1 MPLKNTREVSAGP
14 AARARTEANAAPTGP
29 AVIAHYLKTLPN
41 SPGVYRMI
49 DGEGAV
55 IYVGKARN
63 LKARVTSYA
72 RVGAHSNRIVRMI
85 AATSAMEFVSV
96 RTEAEALLLEANLI
110 KRFRP
115 RYNVLLRDDKSFPF
129 ILLAS
134 DHRAPQIVK
143 HRGARNRKGEYF
155 GPFASAGAV
164 NRTINMLERAFLLRS
179 CSDPVFES
187 RTRPCLLHQIKRCSA
202 PCTGEIGLDDYN
214 VLVGEAVRFLRGE
227 SQNVREMYQ
236 RLMQEAA
243 DRLDYEQAAKYRNRL
258 WALAHVTA
266 DQAINPEG
274 VEEADVFAAHQDGGQ
289 TCVQVFFFRSG
300 QNWGNRA
307 YFPRADRTFA
317 IDEVLES
324 FIAQFYDDKPVPR
337 LILLSHEVPSR
348 QLLADALSTKA
359 ERRVEI
365 RVPQRGTKT
374 GVVEHALQ
382 NAREAL
388 GRKLA
393 ESSSQLTLLKGLQER
408 FELPCV
414 PRRIEVF
421 DNSHI
426 QGSNPV
432 GAMVVA
438 GASGFVKNQYRR
450 FNIKAADLTPGDDY
464 AMMREVLTRR
474 FKRLVLDEAEAPASP
489 PVIPDRAKQADGEQ
503 RSDSEFDGGSHAL
516 HQAPDSL
523 GASASASGMTGAS
536 ASRIEVPQPPPI
548 DRRGGSAI
556 AFGVLRADAK
566 VDPAETEQETL
577 EANAQE
583 VEAAD
588 EEFPNRPDLVLIDGG
603 LGQLGIAR
611 QILDDLG
618 IRDVALIGIAKGPD
632 RDAGREHFH
641 RPGRD
646 RPMMLEPRDPVLY
659 FVQRLRDE
667 AHRFVIGTHRA
678 KRSKAIGA
686 NPLDEIA
693 GIGPGRK
700 RALLKHFGSA
710 KAVSRAGVDDLKA
723 VDGISAQ
730 MAQTIYDFFH
740 ERRG

>member
-1 MPLKNTREVSAGP
+1 MPLKDTREVPAGRAP
-14 AARARTEANAAPTGP
+14 ARGDSPTGP
-29 AVIAHYLKTLPN
+29 AVIAGYLKTLPS
-41 SPGVYRMI
+41 SPGVYRMM
-49 DGEGAV
+49 DGAGDV

-63 LKARVTSYA
+63 LKARVTNYA
-72 RVGAHSNRIVRMI
+72 RAGNHTNRITRMI
-85 AATSAMEFVSV
+85 ANTAAMEFVSV

-129 ILLAS
+129 ILLAR
-134 DHRAPQIVK
+134 DHRAPQILK

-179 CSDPVFES
+179 CSDFVFES
-187 RTRPCLLHQIKRCSA
+187 RTRPCLLFQIKRCSA
-202 PCTGEIGLDDYN
+202 PCTGEISLEDYGA
-214 VLVGEAVRFLRGE
+214 LVEEAVRFLRGE

-243 DRLDYEQAAKYRNRL
+243 ERLDYEQAARYRNRL

-266 DQAINPEG
+266 DQAINLEG
-274 VEEADVFAAHQDGGQ
+274 IEEADVFAAYQDGGQ

-307 YFPRADRTFA
+307 YFPRADRSFA
-317 IDEVLES
+317 VEEVLES

-337 LILLSHEVPSR
+337 LILLSHEIPSR
-348 QLLADALSTKA
+348 ELLADALSTKA
-359 ERRVEI
+359 ERRVEV
-365 RVPQRGTKT
+365 RVPQRGSKT

-408 FELPCV
+408 FGLPRT
-414 PRRIEVF
+414 PRRVEVF

-426 QGSNPV
+426 QGTDAV
-432 GAMVVA
+432 GAMIVA
-438 GASGFVKNQYRR
+438 GAEGLVKNQYRK

-474 FKRLVLDEAEAPASP
+474 FKRLVLDEAEAPKTASEATP
-489 PVIPDRAKQADGEQ
+489 
-503 RSDSEFDGGSHAL
+503 
-516 HQAPDSL
+516 APE
-523 GASASASGMTGAS
+523 AQSG
-536 ASRIEVPQPPPI
+536 SRIEAPQPPPI
-548 DRRGGSAI
+548 DRRGGSAL
-556 AFGVLRADAK
+556 AFGVLRADASEPGEIEAASTA
-566 VDPAETEQETL
+566 VDQTAAAEDDDIDPA
-577 EANAQE
+577 A
-583 VEAAD
+583 

-603 LGQLGIAR
+603 LGQLGVAR
-611 QILDDLG
+611 QVLEELG
-618 IRDVALIGIAKGPD
+618 IRDVALIGVAKGPD

-641 RPGRD
+641 IPGRD

-667 AHRFVIGTHRA
+667 AHRFAIGTHRA
-678 KRSKAIGA
+678 RRSKAIGA
-686 NPLDEIA
+686 NPLDEIP
-693 GIGPGRK
+693 GIGPGRR

-723 VDGISAQ
+723 VDGISAH

-740 ERRG
+740 ERSG

>member
-1 MPLKNTREVSAGP
+1 MPLKRSREVPAGQ
-14 AARARTEANAAPTGP
+14 ASQAAPKPVPIGP
-29 AVIAHYLKTLPN
+29 SVIAGYLKTLP
-41 SPGVYRMI
+41 SAPGVYRML
-49 DGEGAV
+49 DATGTV

-63 LKARVTSYA
+63 LKARVTNYA
-72 RVGAHSNRIVRMI
+72 RAGNHANRTARMI
-85 AATSAMEFVSV
+85 AATASMEFVSV

-115 RYNVLLRDDKSFPF
+115 RFNVLLRDDKSFPF
-129 ILLAS
+129 ILLTS
-134 DHRAPQIVK
+134 GHRAPQIVK

-179 CSDPVFES
+179 CSDAVFES

-202 PCTGEIGLDDYN
+202 PCTGEISLDDYN
-214 VLVGEAVRFLRGE
+214 GLVGEAVRFLKGE

-236 RLMQEAA
+236 KLMAQAA
-243 DRLDYEQAAKYRNRL
+243 ERLDYEQAAGYRNRL

-274 VEEADVFAAHQDGGQ
+274 IEEADVFAAHQDMGQ

-307 YFPRADRTFA
+307 YFPRADRSFA
-317 IDEVLES
+317 VEEVLEN

-337 LILLSHEVPSR
+337 LILLSHRVPN
-348 QLLADALSTKA
+348 QDLLADALSTKA
-359 ERRVEI
+359 DRGIEV

-393 ESSSQLTLLKGLQER
+393 ENSSQRALLEALRDRLTLAR
-408 FELPCV
+408 M

-426 QGSNPV
+426 QGANAV

-438 GASGFVKNQYRR
+438 GPDGFVKNQYRK
-450 FNIKAADLTPGDDY
+450 FNIKAQDLAPGDDY

-474 FKRLVLDEAEAPASP
+474 FKRLVLDEEAEAAP
-489 PVIPDRAKQADGEQ
+489 PGGDEQ
-503 RSDSEFDGGSHAL
+503 VAAEAGSLSE
-516 HQAPDSL
+516 
-523 GASASASGMTGAS
+523 
-536 ASRIEVPQPPPI
+536 SRIEQPQIQPI
-548 DRRGGSAI
+548 DRRGGNSL
-556 AFGVLRADAK
+556 AFGVLLRTETEAAA
-566 VDPAETEQETL
+566 PAERGAL
-577 EANAQE
+577 EDSIE
-583 VEAAD
+583 EESD
-588 EEFPNRPDLVLIDGG
+588 DEFPSAPDLVLIDGG
-603 LGQLGIAR
+603 AGQLSVAC
-611 QILDDLG
+611 QVFADLG
-618 IRDVALIGIAKGPD
+618 VSDIAVVGIAKGPD

-641 RPGRD
+641 FPGRN
-646 RPMMLEPRDPVLY
+646 RPVMLEPRDPVLY

-667 AHRFVIGTHRA
+667 AHRFAIGAHRA
-678 KRSKAIGA
+678 KRSKSVGV
-686 NPLDEIA
+686 NPLDEIP

-700 RALLKHFGSA
+700 RALLKYFGSA
-710 KAVSRAGVDDLKA
+710 KAVSRAGVDDLKV
-723 VDGISAQ
+723 VDGISVQ

-740 ERRG
+740 ERPKQ